1 MSFGFKDEVPVIRD
15 AINRAATRAPQP
27 CLLFAAASNFAV
39 NEDVQW
45 PASHDRVICVHAA
58 DGLGNKYTRNVTQE
72 QPWKEFATLGCDVE
86 AFVGPGKQGIKS
98 GTSVASPVA
107 AGIAALI
114 LGEACISKAEY
125 LTQSEGDRTRN
136 AKVYDEKLYRLR
148 TREGMSKVLM
158 SMSKSRD
165 GYNCLR
171 PWKLLHKEYGHKCF
185 RVEKIIDIAAG
196 GKPVHV

>member
-1 MSFGFKDEVPVIRD
+1 
-15 AINRAATRAPQP
+15 
-27 CLLFAAASNFAV
+27 
-39 NEDVQW
+39 
-45 PASHDRVICVHAA
+45 VHAA

-72 QPWKEFATLGCDVE
+72 QRWKEFATLGCDVE
-86 AFVGPGKQGIKS
+86 AFVGPGEQGIKS

-114 LGEACISKAEY
+114 LGEACISRTEY
-125 LTQSEGDRTRN
+125 LSQSEGDRTRN

-158 SMSKSRD
+158 SMSIYRD

-185 RVEKIIDIAAG
+185 RVERIIDIAAG